1 MNGLLASL
9 MNVPLDVDVGDY
21 PFQETFDVV
30 LIPVI
35 IIGITFVAYFGI
47 SWYLRTKVTSTDDY
61 MVAGRTI
68 GPFVNGSAISATWES
83 LATFMGVIALM
94 LVHQMPFLAIWTNF
108 LLSIPLIVILYGQT
122 LRRLGSYTPATFC
135 KDRYG
140 NVMSVVMALLIVFV
154 MLMYALGQFIGL
166 AQIAEILFGWDYN
179 LALAAIVILVVG
191 YVVIAGMW
199 GVSYNAALQFWLML
213 TAAFFPMML
222 VLHQLGSAGWFFPP
236 LGYGDLTTEMTE
248 FQPGFFDITPELQ
261 GVQIDVRW
269 YVAMFFAM
277 ALGPIGMPHLAQ
289 RIFTSRNVK
298 AAQRTVFWFI
308 FVSALMFA
316 TVYSVA
322 FAGVL
327 WLEQIGATE
336 EVDITDFDK
345 MIFYLNFAF
354 NNEIVVGYVVAGAVA
369 GGLSTVSGHMLA
381 ISAAVANDIIEAFN
395 LDVTDDRKT
404 QFGYLSV
411 VAAGFIIGVIA
422 LSPPAFLVVSILW
435 AFAISAA
442 AITPVIVLGVWS
454 ARVNRY
460 GAIAS
465 SIVGYFAI
473 ILLSPHAFPSI
484 NAGAEGL
491 TAALGID
498 AIMIGFPLA
507 VLTLVIVSLVAEQI
521 DSLNV
526 DPADNRAL
534 INEMHGYPEDGTE
547 RFTSAV
553 PLIILALLML
563 PVLYWG
569 IQPW

>member
-1 MNGLLASL
+1 MIEAD
-9 MNVPLDVDVGDY
+9 PLSTAGVLQVGY
-21 PFQETFDVV
+21 EFQEVFEEL
-30 LIPVI
+30 LIPI
-35 IIGITFVAYFGI
+35 ILIAFTFVAYYGI
-47 SWYLRTKVTSTDDY
+47 SWYMKRNIQGTDDY

-68 GPFVNGSAISATWES
+68 GPFINGAAIAASWES
-83 LATFMGVIALM
+83 LATFMGATALI
-94 LVHQMPFLAIWTNF
+94 LTVQMPFVAMWTNF
-108 LLSIPLIVILYGQT
+108 MLSVPLVVILYGQT

-140 NVMSVVMALLIVFV
+140 DMMSVVMASLIVFV

-166 AQIAEILFGWDYN
+166 AQIVEILFGWNYT
-179 LALAAIVILVVG
+179 LSLVAIATVVAG

-199 GVSYNAALQFWLML
+199 GVSYNAALQFWLMF

-222 VLHQLGSAGWFFPP
+222 ILNDLGATGWYFPP
-236 LGYGDLTTEMTE
+236 LGYGNLTGEMTN
-248 FQPGFFDITPELQ
+248 FAPDFFDMTF
-261 GVQIDVRW
+261 DTRW
-269 YVAMFFAM
+269 YFAMFLAM

-289 RIFTSRNVK
+289 RVLTSRNVK
-298 AAQRTVFWFI
+298 SAQRTGFWFI
-308 FVSALMFA
+308 ILNGILFA
-316 TVYSVA
+316 TIYSVA
-322 FAGVL
+322 FAGVM
-327 WLEQIGATE
+327 WIETQGIAIE
-336 EVDITDFDK
+336 EADYDK

-354 NNEIVVGYVVAGAVA
+354 NNDAITGFVVAGAIA

-381 ISAAVANDIIEAFN
+381 ISAAVANDVTEAFE
-395 LDVTDDRKT
+395 LDVTEDRKT
-404 QFGYLSV
+404 QFGYVSV
-411 VAAGFIIGVIA
+411 LAAALVIALIA

-465 SIVGYFAI
+465 SVVGFFV
-473 ILLSPHAFPSI
+473 ILILSPHAFSGI
-484 NAGAEGL
+484 GAGGEGM
-491 TAALGID
+491 TASLGMD
-498 AIMIGFPLA
+498 AVMIGFPVA
-507 VLTLVIVSLVAEQI
+507 IITLVVVSLLAETI
-521 DSLNV
+521 PALKV
-526 DPADNRAL
+526 DPDDNRAL

-563 PVLYWG
+563 PILYWG